1 MIPTRSEQ
9 DIDSA
14 ARAVFLFLRIYEGL
28 KDTLGTVEARPVAT
42 DLTAAIIR
50 NTVTVFDA
58 DELEILDEDDY
69 E

>member
-1 MIPTRSEQ
+1 MIPTRNEQ

-28 KDTLGTVEARPVAT
+28 VKSLGVVEARPVAT
-42 DLTAAIIR
+42 DLTVAIIR

-58 DELEILDEDDY
+58 DELERLEDEDY